1 VQTAEWAC
9 VVGFET
15 LPRCTCM
22 CVDPPCVSATQHHRL
37 YGPCLSSG
45 TRARGGR
52 RKQRPCALPRL
63 GRQPLPAHLARP
75 LFSGRVRPLLNA
87 DMAALL
93 RWFKPASA
101 LPSAALLLRF
111 ASKRHWPLPTSRP
124 QESRPLRSALIASI
138 TAAGVSGLGAACEVG
153 ALSRADALFDA
164 NEYAQLTDLLRTALS
179 SRPDDA
185 QLLWRLARALKK
197 MADAQ
202 SDKPAKEKLAREA
215 HAAAE
220 RSLALSPESG
230 ATHKWYAITLSELGA
245 FLGTGEKIKNS
256 FAVREHFDR
265 AAELSPEDATSRHL
279 LGVWCFEVAK
289 LSWFE
294 QKAAAAI
301 FASPP
306 RSTFEEAL
314 THFELAEKTEPDFY
328 PKNKLLMAQAHARL
342 GRKEEAQHWLQSCLR
357 STPKTPEDEQTLA
370 EAARMQL

>member
-1 VQTAEWAC
+1 MGLGAGKASAGRASPT
-9 VVGFET
+9 
-15 LPRCTCM
+15 
-22 CVDPPCVSATQHHRL
+22 PP
-37 YGPCLSSG
+37 
-45 TRARGGR
+45 TRRGRAPPNSKMVAAR
-52 RKQRPCALPRL
+52 
-63 GRQPLPAHLARP
+63 
-75 LFSGRVRPLLNA
+75 
-87 DMAALL
+87 LL

-101 LPSAALLLRF
+101 LPSTALLLRF

-124 QESRPLRSALIASI
+124 QALRPLRSALVASL
-138 TAAGVSGLGAACEVG
+138 AAGLSGLGAACEVG

-164 NEYAQLTDLLRTALS
+164 NEYAQLADLLRTALS

-197 MADAQ
+197 LADAQ
-202 SDKPAKEKLAREA
+202 SEKPAKEKLAREA

-220 RSLALSPESG
+220 RSLALAPECG
-230 ATHKWYAITLSELGA
+230 AVHKWYAITLSELGA
-245 FLGTGEKIKNS
+245 FLGTTDKIKNS

-265 AAELSPEDATSRHL
+265 AAELCPADATSRHL

-306 RSTFEEAL
+306 RATFEEAL
-314 THFELAEKTEPDFY
+314 AHFELAEKTEPDFY

-342 GRKEEAQHWLQSCLR
+342 GRKEEARYWLQSCLR

-370 EAARMQL
+370 EAARTRL

>member
-1 VQTAEWAC
+1 MVA
-9 VVGFET
+9 
-15 LPRCTCM
+15 
-22 CVDPPCVSATQHHRL
+22 
-37 YGPCLSSG
+37 
-45 TRARGGR
+45 AR
-52 RKQRPCALPRL
+52 
-63 GRQPLPAHLARP
+63 
-75 LFSGRVRPLLNA
+75 
-87 DMAALL
+87 LL

-101 LPSAALLLRF
+101 LSSTALLLRF

-124 QESRPLRSALIASI
+124 QTLRPLRSALVASL
-138 TAAGVSGLGAACEVG
+138 AAGLSGLGAACEVG

-164 NEYAQLTDLLRTALS
+164 NEYAQLADLLRTALS

-197 MADAQ
+197 LADAQ
-202 SDKPAKEKLAREA
+202 SEKPAKEKLAREA

-220 RSLALSPESG
+220 RSLALAPECG
-230 ATHKWYAITLSELGA
+230 AVHKWYAITLSELGA
-245 FLGTGEKIKNS
+245 FLGTTDKIKNS

-265 AAELSPEDATSRHL
+265 AAELCPADATSRHL

-294 QKAAAAI
+294 QKAAAAL

-306 RSTFEEAL
+306 RATFEEAL
-314 THFELAEKTEPDFY
+314 AHFELAEKTEPDFY